1 MRKAWFKNLQLLVL
15 IFLFLFVFSFS
26 FSFKSLSAEAGE
38 SASLQFG
45 LTLAPAEAVVPGD
58 RITRQILLENLTDK
72 QLKYSVE
79 EIRCT
84 GTAALLPYLTLQLSA
99 GEETLFSAR
108 ADQLGVMSS
117 FPISIPVSPV
127 KGDVEGVVRDGATGE
142 VRMAE
147 AVLSAEKADGAAA
160 LMLILDF
167 SPAAEASLMGSKAQ
181 VELLL
186 SAEEVTAG
194 ESKVPESVAPET
206 VPPETEV
213 PETRPAET
221 KVPASGTEALE
232 TKPTETKVP
241 ETMETDK
248 EALTPTEKE
257 TTATSAGASEMER
270 TDSGTTETVGNA
282 RQEEGA
288 TEQRKESVA
297 EGSAGKTSSGGKSS
311 RGVLFGGAISF
322 WGGPGTAQILE
333 VPEDPPT
340 TDGSAQTAE
349 NQNRESAAQKTE
361 KNTMDSRLM
370 ALLDRLRKK
379 QRNSGEV
386 PEESL
391 SAEGKVLASAR
402 GDLSVWVEESGV
414 QGLRIQKAQSIYGGE
429 AVTIYLGEENMKGSV
444 RRIFG
449 ALGNLLLWLLI
460 LIALYFAFSAYQERR
475 TGKPFFFM
483 GYKPVLILSE
493 SMEPTYPKGAIVL
506 VRKQKRAAEP
516 GDVVMF
522 SPEEGSGT
530 YVIHRIVA
538 ESGEGFITRGDH
550 NNTED
555 PGAIAPEQIY
565 GTVKGLLWC

>member
-45 LTLAPAEAVVPGD
+45 LILAPAEAVVPGD

-99 GEETLFSAR
+99 GGETLFSAR

-248 EALTPTEKE
+248 EALTPTVKE

-288 TEQRKESVA
+288 TEQRKESAA

>member
-26 FSFKSLSAEAGE
+26 FSFKSLSAETGE

-45 LTLAPAEAVVPGD
+45 LILAPAEAVVPGD

-84 GTAALLPYLTLQLSA
+84 GTAALLSYLTLQLSA
-99 GEETLFSAR
+99 GGETLFSAR

-248 EALTPTEKE
+248 EALTPTVKE

-288 TEQRKESVA
+288 TEQRKESAA